1 MESRSCFGNHELLEN
16 ILQCLGPDSVLE
28 DVNKD
33 ARRVAEA
40 VRWRSSRDFSYRPN
54 SPRTCWLD
62 PVTDALTAAPTPA
75 KAQTW
80 FEGYPRPEAP
90 TRLAAFVEKLAAG
103 ANGCPGI
110 PREMIAVWSFDNLR
124 RPLRASSAMNF
135 DTEDGVGP
143 NTNEAQICW
152 YYQTVELLQRSGLSS
167 TRLRKYYYVFDI
179 HFLRCP
185 VSIHGRRLTQLEIW
199 AYVDRMVAEA
209 GLDPDE
215 IREEYH
221 AIIKLTLKEGSIDEQ
236 AFFPVGDAARA
247 WAKKFLS
254 GKKLGEKL
262 AHPEAVINAG
272 VEAKAIAEDP
282 EDTKRIWNVPSG
294 ARFASSDRAASQILS
309 LLARRRVLPRV
320 QTVASL
326 GPPQRAPPR
335 RLSARSTCSFTRRT
349 RAPSTRSAR
358 SGGDASR
365 RCRS

>member
-1 MESRSCFGNHELLEN
+1 MGSRSCFGNHELLEN

-28 DVNKD
+28 DVNED

-62 PVTDALTAAPTPA
+62 PVTDALTAAP
-75 KAQTW
+75 
-80 FEGYPRPEAP
+80 
-90 TRLAAFVEKLAAG
+90 
-103 ANGCPGI
+103 I
-110 PREMIAVWSFDNLR
+110 
-124 RPLRASSAMNF
+124 
-135 DTEDGVGP
+135 
-143 NTNEAQICW
+143 
-152 YYQTVELLQRSGLSS
+152 
-167 TRLRKYYYVFDI
+167 
-179 HFLRCP
+179 
-185 VSIHGRRLTQLEIW
+185 
-199 AYVDRMVAEA
+199 
-209 GLDPDE
+209 E
-215 IREEYH
+215 IRAEYLK
-221 AIIKLTLKEGSIDEQ
+221 IIKLTFKEGSIDEKT
-236 AFFPVGDAARA
+236 FFPVGDVARA

-254 GKKLGEKL
+254 NMELGEKL

-272 VEAKAIAEDP
+272 VEAKAIVADS
-282 EDTKRIWNVPSG
+282 EDTERIWNVPSG